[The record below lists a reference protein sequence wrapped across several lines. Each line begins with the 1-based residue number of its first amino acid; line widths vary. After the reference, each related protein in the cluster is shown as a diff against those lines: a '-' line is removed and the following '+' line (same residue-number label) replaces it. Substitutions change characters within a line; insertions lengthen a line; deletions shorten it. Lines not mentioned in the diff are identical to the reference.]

1 MRYFFLLVVAIT
13 IGFSTWA
20 SSPMFGYPLG
30 GLSQGQISDLYPNLV
45 TPATYAFS
53 IWGLIYL
60 SWVVMAIL
68 IALRYISTKT
78 KFLQIFSA
86 AVFLSSLW
94 LIPFQYQYELT
105 SLGIMLWILVLALWS
120 VDLAQSEHRAT
131 RLMSELFLGWIT
143 VATAANIAVVVVSTP
158 LLTNIGVF
166 SPVIWTIIGLGIATA
181 VHIWVAVR
189 YRAYVPGLVLI
200 WALIANIVVHTDIV
214 QRVGMGVMIGVMIG
228 VGVWNFV
235 RG

>member
-1 MRYFFLLVVAIT
+1 
-13 IGFSTWA
+13 
-20 SSPMFGYPLG
+20 
-30 GLSQGQISDLYPNLV
+30 
-45 TPATYAFS
+45 
-53 IWGLIYL
+53 
-60 SWVVMAIL
+60 
-68 IALRYISTKT
+68 
-78 KFLQIFSA
+78 
-86 AVFLSSLW
+86 
-94 LIPFQYQYELT
+94 
-105 SLGIMLWILVLALWS
+105 
-120 VDLAQSEHRAT
+120 
-131 RLMSELFLGWIT
+131 MSELFLGWIT